1 MKKKNTKKQTGKI
14 EEMNT
19 IERKPI
25 DISIDCLSLA
35 PWNPRGEITEES
47 VTDLIPTIKSQGLIQ
62 RIAVIADSS
71 HQDGAQ
77 SKYIVIA
84 GNRRLV
90 ACRAA
95 GLNTVPCELFCG
107 ISQARARQLTL
118 IENLKRKDAE
128 PLYVAKVIQT
138 LRDNDKLTM
147 EEIAAE
153 IGMPDSWVYRR
164 AKLIDLVP
172 EWREAVEDGKIT
184 ATTDLLEKVSRYTCD
199 IQKEA
204 LNAIIRE
211 YDTTARLTWNAV
223 AREFETRVTDL
234 DKAKFDRRKCANCPN
249 NTACSPSLWDDLDGA
264 KFGKCLDP
272 KCFALKRSEIEMSQI
287 KKLELDG
294 FKVVKV
300 KDFFSIPEDSFV
312 APTDTHRVAC
322 VYRDYNGEQAVR
334 YAAKDPTEPET
345 EKKSV
350 NNTDKEREKA
360 LKDAIKRV
368 KKWEEEEMDIFI
380 KKLLNVSDDR
390 IFAAYLFSLANA
402 YGFINNWSLTS
413 VDTGLRSL
421 ANSVLHDRDIKR
433 ERYVS
438 ALIQEIQ
445 DKEDSAAVTIR
456 IFESAN
462 MELSPEERNLIL
474 RG

>member
-1 MKKKNTKKQTGKI
+1 MKKKAQKEPAKKPEKMNWPKSEPVTLPI
-14 EEMNT
+14 EQLT
-19 IERKPI
+19 T
-25 DISIDCLSLA
+25 A
-35 PWNPRGEITEES
+35 PWNPRGEITPES
-47 VTDLIPTIKSQGLIQ
+47 VADLIPSIKANGLIQ
-62 RIAVIADSS
+62 PIAVVYDLEAEAD
-71 HQDGAQ
+71 DTV
-77 SKYIVIA
+77 KYIVCA

-90 ACRAA
+90 ACREI
-95 GLNTVPCELFCG
+95 GLKEVPCVLFKCDY
-107 ISQARARQLTL
+107 RKARQLTL
-118 IENLKRKDAE
+118 IENLKRKDAD

-184 ATTDLLEKVSRYTCD
+184 ATTDLLEKVSRYTYD

-300 KDFFSIPEDSFV
+300 KDFFSVPEDSFV

-368 KKWEEEEMDIFI
+368 KKWEEEDMDIFI

-445 DKEDSAAVTIR
+445 DKEDSAAITIR

>member
-1 MKKKNTKKQTGKI
+1 MKKKAQKEPAKKPEKMNWPKSEPVTLPI
-14 EEMNT
+14 EQLT
-19 IERKPI
+19 T
-25 DISIDCLSLA
+25 A
-35 PWNPRGEITEES
+35 PWNPRGEITPES
-47 VTDLIPTIKSQGLIQ
+47 VADLIPSIKANGLIQ
-62 RIAVIADSS
+62 PIAVVYDLEAEAD
-71 HQDGAQ
+71 DTV
-77 SKYIVIA
+77 KYIVCA

-90 ACRAA
+90 ACREI
-95 GLNTVPCELFCG
+95 GLKEVPCVLFKCDY
-107 ISQARARQLTL
+107 RKARQLTL
-118 IENLKRKDAE
+118 IENLKRKDAD

-184 ATTDLLEKVSRYTCD
+184 ATTDLLEKVSRYTYD

-445 DKEDSAAVTIR
+445 DKEDSAAITIR

>member
-1 MKKKNTKKQTGKI
+1 MKKKAQKEPAKKPEKMNWPKSEPVTLPI
-14 EEMNT
+14 EQLT
-19 IERKPI
+19 T
-25 DISIDCLSLA
+25 A
-35 PWNPRGEITEES
+35 PWNPRGEITPES
-47 VTDLIPTIKSQGLIQ
+47 VADLIPSIKANGLIQ
-62 RIAVIADSS
+62 PIAVVHDLEAEAD
-71 HQDGAQ
+71 DTV
-77 SKYIVIA
+77 KYIVCA

-90 ACRAA
+90 ACREI
-95 GLNTVPCELFCG
+95 GLKEVPCVLFKCDYKK
-107 ISQARARQLTL
+107 ARQLTL
-118 IENLKRKDAE
+118 IENLKRKDAD

-184 ATTDLLEKVSRYTCD
+184 ATTDLLEKVSRYTYD

-234 DKAKFDRRKCANCPN
+234 DKAKFDRKKCANCPN
-249 NTACSPSLWDDLDGA
+249 NTACTPTLWDDLDGA

-368 KKWEEEEMDIFI
+368 KKWEEEDMDIFI

-445 DKEDSAAVTIR
+445 DKEDSAAITIR

>member
-1 MKKKNTKKQTGKI
+1 MKKKAQKEPAKKPEKMNWPKSEPVTLPI
-14 EEMNT
+14 EQLRT
-19 IERKPI
+19 
-25 DISIDCLSLA
+25 A
-35 PWNPRGEITEES
+35 PWNPRGEITPEL
-47 VTDLIPTIKSQGLIQ
+47 VADLIPSIKANGLIQ
-62 RIAVIADSS
+62 PIAVVYDLEAEAD
-71 HQDGAQ
+71 DTV
-77 SKYIVIA
+77 KYIVCA

-90 ACRAA
+90 ACREI
-95 GLNTVPCELFCG
+95 GLKEVPCVLFKCDY
-107 ISQARARQLTL
+107 RKARQLTL

-172 EWREAVEDGKIT
+172 EWREAVEEGKIT
-184 ATTDLLEKVSRYTCD
+184 ATTDLLEKVSRYTYD

-300 KDFFSIPEDSFV
+300 KDFFSVPEDSFV
-312 APTDTHRVAC
+312 TPTDTHRVAC

-368 KKWEEEEMDIFI
+368 KKWEEEDMGIFI

>member
-1 MKKKNTKKQTGKI
+1 MKKKAQKEPAKKPEKMNWPKSEPVTLPI
-14 EEMNT
+14 EQLT
-19 IERKPI
+19 T
-25 DISIDCLSLA
+25 A
-35 PWNPRGEITEES
+35 PWNPRGEITPES
-47 VTDLIPTIKSQGLIQ
+47 VADLIPSIKANGLIQ
-62 RIAVIADSS
+62 PIAVVYDLEAEAD
-71 HQDGAQ
+71 DTV
-77 SKYIVIA
+77 KYIVCA

-90 ACRAA
+90 ACREI
-95 GLNTVPCELFCG
+95 GLKEVPCVLFKCDY
-107 ISQARARQLTL
+107 RKARQLTL

-368 KKWEEEEMDIFI
+368 KNWEEEEMDIFI

-445 DKEDSAAVTIR
+445 DKEDSAAITIR

>member
-1 MKKKNTKKQTGKI
+1 MKKKAQKEPAKKPEKMNWPKSEPVTLPI
-14 EEMNT
+14 EQLT
-19 IERKPI
+19 T
-25 DISIDCLSLA
+25 A
-35 PWNPRGEITEES
+35 PWNPRGEITPES
-47 VTDLIPTIKSQGLIQ
+47 VADLIPSIKANGLIQ
-62 RIAVIADSS
+62 PIAVVYDLEAEAD
-71 HQDGAQ
+71 DTV
-77 SKYIVIA
+77 KYIVCA

-90 ACRAA
+90 ACREI
-95 GLNTVPCELFCG
+95 GLKEVPCVLFKCDY
-107 ISQARARQLTL
+107 RKARQLTL

-445 DKEDSAAVTIR
+445 DKEDSAAITIR